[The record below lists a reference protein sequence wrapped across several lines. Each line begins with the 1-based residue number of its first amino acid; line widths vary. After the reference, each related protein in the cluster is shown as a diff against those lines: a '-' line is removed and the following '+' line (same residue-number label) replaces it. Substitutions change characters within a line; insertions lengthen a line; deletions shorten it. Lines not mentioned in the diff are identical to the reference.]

1 MCFEAR
7 AISAAAVLSPTERPM
22 RVAVIVV
29 GLVVVSTP
37 SQASRSCMTQAE
49 ARQQFATSHLYW
61 HGRHCW
67 DAMTPSRRMV
77 YHARENIQRDA
88 TTPSRRV
95 VYHVRENVQRDAMT
109 PSRRVVYHVRENV
122 QRDAMTPSRRVVY
135 RVRENVQREAQRDP
149 AEPNSPE
156 PKWREAMSEML
167 TANETPSPS
176 VNSADET
183 PSLSVDSANEA
194 PSPRVNSAIEA
205 PSPSVNW
212 ENRWVEIAQVPTLAG
227 DKAAQEDAAAT
238 ATHRIEPMFAPMHVL
253 LA

>member
-1 MCFEAR
+1 
-7 AISAAAVLSPTERPM
+7 M

-67 DAMTPSRRMV
+67 V
-77 YHARENIQRDA
+77 
-88 TTPSRRV
+88 
-95 VYHVRENVQRDAMT
+95 AMT
-109 PSRRVVYHVRENV
+109 PSRRVVHRVPENV
-122 QRDAMTPSRRVVY
+122 QRVAMTPDRRVAYRVPENVQRVAMTPDRRVVH
-135 RVRENVQREAQRDP
+135 RVAENVQREAQRDP
-149 AEPNSPE
+149 AEPNNSE

-176 VNSADET
+176 ANSA
-183 PSLSVDSANEA
+183 N
-194 PSPRVNSAIEA
+194 EA

-227 DKAAQEDAAAT
+227 DKAAQEDAAAN
-238 ATHRIEPMFAPMHVL
+238 ATHRIEPMLTPMHVL
-253 LA
+253 LALLAIVLALITAALAGHEKGRWQYDQRLSG